1 MTFYSYY
8 YRRTFLWGTVWNFFP
23 QIFEREN
30 PPGQRELWNVFSC
43 VPAERSDVCV
53 CHMLYIARC
62 WDICVAIFI
71 AGVNQNMWMIIY
83 NLSLCPKAETCDGA
97 PVPLYCTCWRV
108 KNKSTYSHSIIRY
121 RTRPKFPVRLLLMC
135 PAAAAAAL
143 LLLNLKPYSFIRF
156 ELHAPRSKAW

>member
-8 YRRTFLWGTVWNFFP
+8 YRRTFWWGTVWNFFP

-43 VPAERSDVCV
+43 VPAESSDVCV
-53 CHMLYIARC
+53 PYVVHSAVLGYMCS
-62 WDICVAIFI
+62 DIYRR
-71 AGVNQNMWMIIY
+71 GEPEHVNDNIQPVT
-83 NLSLCPKAETCDGA
+83 LSKAETCDGA

-135 PAAAAAAL
+135 PAAL